1 MSYAQLLF
9 LSVNFNSGVNSLI
22 FLNCGGTIMMMFV
35 TLLKLGA
42 FYFSLSVSAA
52 KVDPVKMS

>member
-1 MSYAQLLF
+1 MRYAQLLF
-9 LSVNFNSGVNSLI
+9 LSVNFYSGVNTLI
-22 FLNCGGTIMMMFV
+22 FLNCGGTAMIMVV

-52 KVDPVKMS
+52 NVDPVKIS